1 MRFSPIVVALV
12 ALLGISSRAEA
23 VAPAFVDQTDP
34 QPIQY
39 RIEGG
44 PLRELAKRFKPN
56 ELGVLEKI
64 NRADARHLSRLEKL
78 VIPSEWRD
86 EFDYSPF
93 PAEYAAASGEPKLLV
108 VDQPAQAFA
117 AYEYGRL
124 VRWGPTSTG
133 RQSKPTPAGR
143 YHLNWRARSRT
154 STLSGEWRLNW
165 YFNFHNTRGLA
176 FHEFDLPGVPA
187 SHACV
192 RLLTRDAMWIYNWGR
207 SWTLDA
213 NGQLATPG
221 TPVLIFGQY
230 DFKSPGPW
238 TTLES
243 LAKPIALPAQ
253 LPF

>member
-1 MRFSPIVVALV
+1 MLLSPVAIAFVGLL
-12 ALLGISSRAEA
+12 ALAARAEA
-23 VAPAFVDQTDP
+23 FAPALLEQTDP

-44 PLRELAKRFKPN
+44 PLRELAKRFQSN

-64 NRADARHLSRLEKL
+64 NRADVKHLSRLEKL
-78 VIPSEWRD
+78 VMPSEWRD
-86 EFDYSPF
+86 EFEYSPF
-93 PAEYAAASGEPKLLV
+93 PLQYAAATAEPKLLI

-124 VRWGPTSTG
+124 VHWGPTSTG
-133 RQSKPTPAGR
+133 RQARPTPQGR

-165 YFNFHNTRGLA
+165 YFNFHNLRGLA

-207 SWTLDA
+207 SWTLDDKGRLVA
-213 NGQLATPG
+213 PG
-221 TPVLIFGQY
+221 TPVLILGQY
-230 DFKSPGPW
+230 DFTSPGPW
-238 TTLES
+238 TKLES
-243 LAKPIALPAQ
+243 LAKPIALPAA
-253 LPF
+253 LPY